1 MAKATKAGKAAQHS
15 RSVPTIHD
23 VARAAGVTI
32 GTASQA
38 LNGRG
43 KMRPETRAR
52 IQEAAAL
59 LEYRPIDVG
68 RAAVPVL
75 YAFAQ
80 VTDRQALC
88 LIPDD
93 AQGGRLAT
101 EHLLRAGRR
110 RLAHVTGPRHFEC
123 VRSRQE
129 GMEQALREH
138 GLDLPAHR

>member
-1 MAKATKAGKAAQHS
+1 
-15 RSVPTIHD
+15 RRIDP
-23 VARAAGVTI
+23 
-32 GTASQA
+32 
-38 LNGRG
+38 
-43 KMRPETRAR
+43 RP
-52 IQEAAAL
+52 
-59 LEYRPIDVG
+59 PIAVG

-80 VTDRQALC
+80 VTDPQALC

-101 EHLLRAGRR
+101 DHLLRTGRR

-123 VRSRQE
+123 VRARQE

-138 GLDLPAHR
+138 GLDLLPAHQVYDGPWREAWGYEAATRLLDADP